1 MIVIEE
7 HQDLLR
13 AHVYAQLTLDDLRE
27 FEEAVTGG
35 LENHNQVNVLFD
47 LENMSGF
54 TLDAAIEEIQFNRQ
68 HVGDYKRVAV
78 VANDQWLVWFT
89 WLTGVF
95 AGADVQRFP
104 TQASA
109 EAWLE

>member
-35 LENHNQVNVLFD
+35 RRKSQ
-47 LENMSGF
+47 SG
-54 TLDAAIEEIQFNRQ
+54 QC
-68 HVGDYKRVAV
+68 V
-78 VANDQWLVWFT
+78 V
-89 WLTGVF
+89 
-95 AGADVQRFP
+95 
-104 TQASA
+104 
-109 EAWLE
+109 